1 MHARVKAGVGRRV
14 VDVLDPEGRGCGA
27 LDGYAQGYPMSDS
40 TREDKS
46 RDAVVLQAGAG
57 REGPRVAVAS

>member
-1 MHARVKAGVGRRV
+1 MHARAKAGVGRRV
-14 VDVLDPEGRGCGA
+14 VDVDPAGGGCGA